1 MHVGTK
7 CKISDQNLPTRRREQ
22 LVALRFSVFHVFGN
36 DVFCREFVGDGMV
49 LEILQDA
56 EMIVS
61 AVRFN
66 IRA

>member
-7 CKISDQNLPTRRREQ
+7 CKISDQNLLTKRRKQ
-22 LVALRFSVFHVFGN
+22 LVALRFSVFHVFGT
-36 DVFCREFVGDGMV
+36 DVFCREFVGNGMV

-61 AVRFN
+61 AVRFK
-66 IRA
+66 ICA

>member
-7 CKISDQNLPTRRREQ
+7 CKISDQNLLTRRREQ
-22 LVALRFSVFHVFGN
+22 LVTLRFSVFHVFGN

-66 IRA
+66 IYA

>member
-7 CKISDQNLPTRRREQ
+7 CKISDQNLLTRRREQ
-22 LVALRFSVFHVFGN
+22 LVALRFSVFRVFGN

-66 IRA
+66 ICA

>member
-7 CKISDQNLPTRRREQ
+7 CKFSDQNLLTRRREQ
-22 LVALRFSVFHVFGN
+22 LVTLGFSVFHVFGN
-36 DVFCREFVGDGMV
+36 NVFCREFVGYGIL

-61 AVRFN
+61 AVRFS
-66 IRA
+66 ICA

>member
-1 MHVGTK
+1 
-7 CKISDQNLPTRRREQ
+7 LLTRRREQ

-66 IRA
+66 ICA